1 MFHQRYST
9 RSEALNDSEWGMV
22 NNLNTR
28 KGGIVYEY
36 ELLCNIAV

>member
-22 NNLNTR
+22 NNINTR
-28 KGGIVYEY
+28 KSGVAYEI
-36 ELLCNIAV
+36 ELLCDIAV